1 MFSKSNLLGT
11 LVGTVSFFVL
21 TILFYIL
28 LFATFL
34 DNYHH
39 EIEGLHK
46 DNPSN
51 FWFYLSLILMS
62 FILST
67 IYGKFKKENHNFIG
81 GFEIGAWVAAFFF
94 LGTSILHNSTLNH
107 LDMIGVILSGVVAVI
122 MVGIV
127 AGLIALVY
135 KVTSK

>member
-1 MFSKSNLLGT
+1 MFSKSNLLGA
-11 LVGTVSFFVL
+11 LVGAVSFFVM
-21 TILFYIL
+21 TILYYIL
-28 LFATFL
+28 LFGTFL

-51 FWFYLSLILMS
+51 FWFYLSLILMGFTS
-62 FILST
+62 ST

-81 GFEIGAWVAAFFF
+81 GFELGVWIGAFFF
-94 LGTSILHNSTLNH
+94 LGISLVHNSTLNH
-107 LDMIGVILSGVVAVI
+107 FDMIGVILSGIVAVI

-127 AGLIALVY
+127 VGLIAIVY